1 MSKLI
6 NNETAEEF
14 LKPAISNILEVYL
27 KIMNEIDSEA
37 LVEAFEQIVAAFKD
51 DMAPF
56 AMQICT
62 QLVE

>member
-14 LKPAISNILEVYL
+14 LKPALANILEVYL

-37 LVEAFEQIVAAFKD
+37 LVEAFEQIVACFKD